1 MEGEYSQPSTQV
13 WRHWGAGQGLVLTY
27 YLGLVQKMG
36 FKEGAGTCQGT
47 MLPPSFV
54 GGGNKGLPENTVST
68 GIYNDIIERL
78 AIFLADTRNSSKIDS
93 NEDTSASFFSRCYF
107 SCSALKEGQYM
118 IFKYRVPD
126 FEVIGGKEKEIIS
139 R

>member
-1 MEGEYSQPSTQV
+1 
-13 WRHWGAGQGLVLTY
+13 
-27 YLGLVQKMG
+27 MG
-36 FKEGAGTCQGT
+36 FKERD
-47 MLPPSFV
+47 LPGDYVATLFCWR
-54 GGGNKGLPENTVST
+54 GNKDLPENTVST
-68 GIYNDIIERL
+68 GIYDDIIERL

-126 FEVIGGKEKEIIS
+126 FEVVCGKEKEIIS
-139 R
+139 S